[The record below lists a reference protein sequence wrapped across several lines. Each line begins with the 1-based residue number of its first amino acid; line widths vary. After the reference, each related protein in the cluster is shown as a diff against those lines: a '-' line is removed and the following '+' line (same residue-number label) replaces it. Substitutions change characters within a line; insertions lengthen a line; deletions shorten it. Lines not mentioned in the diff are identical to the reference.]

1 MNLLLPLIVLIFIVW
16 LSSLNWRKS
25 VKLALIIVVL
35 EGALRKWVLP
45 QASDLIYFLK
55 DIILLGA
62 YLRFYLSSEPKYH
75 GKAGFFTNTLF
86 LCTAWCAF
94 QIFNPSLGSPIVG
107 LFGLKAYLFYI
118 PLMWMIPTLF
128 ESQEKLYQFLRN
140 YLLLV
145 IPVAILAIAQFFSP
159 TNSLL
164 NVYASGGVK
173 QVATAGENVRVTGTF
188 PYIAGYSTY
197 MSFCFTVLMPIL
209 SLPQPKKW
217 QIITFI
223 EAFLVVGTSFM
234 TGARGLVL
242 FEILFLLGYFS
253 LLWLTQP
260 SKAIQNTKKFILPI
274 FLISAVVPVFFQKG
288 IEAFF
293 TRATTAS
300 DSGNFSDRAFSAFTE
315 PVAAMQFKGF
325 DSYGIGATHP
335 AIPVLRN
342 ALQLYS
348 GEALPPSE
356 GEMGRVVME
365 IGIFGFILW
374 YALRLYLIISLLGMF
389 LKLKTPFLRNLALA
403 VFLFHAIN
411 FTGQLIFNTTFG
423 VYYWFFSGFIFLLPQ
438 LEYQQLLFYQNQ
450 THQSYVQSQYFTN
463 TSN

>member
-1 MNLLLPLIVLIFIVW
+1 MNLLLLLIVFIFIVG

-25 VKLALIIVVL
+25 VKFALIIVVL

-62 YLRFYLSSEPKYH
+62 YLKFYSSSEPKYH
-75 GKAGFFTNTLF
+75 GKSGFFTITLF
-86 LCTAWCAF
+86 LCTGWCAF
-94 QIFNPSLGSPIVG
+94 QIFNPSLGSPIIG

-128 ESQEKLYQFLRN
+128 ESQEELYQFLRN

-159 TNSLL
+159 TNSPL
-164 NVYASGGVK
+164 NVYAAGAVK

-188 PYIAGYSTY
+188 PYISGYSTY
-197 MSFCFTVLMPIL
+197 MSFCFSLLMPLI

-223 EAFLVVGTSFM
+223 EALLVIGTSFM

-253 LLWLTQP
+253 LLWLTKP
-260 SKAIQNTKKFILPI
+260 SKAIHNTKNFILPI

-300 DSGNFSDRAFSAFTE
+300 DSGNFSERAFSAFTD
-315 PVAAMQFKGF
+315 PLAAMQFKGF

-356 GEMGRVVME
+356 GEMGRVVLE
-365 IGIFGFILW
+365 IGLFGFIFW

-403 VFLFHAIN
+403 VFLFHVIN

-423 VYYWFFSGFIFLLPQ
+423 VYYWFFSSFIFLLPQ
-438 LEYQQLLFYQNQ
+438 LEYRQLLFYRNQ
-450 THQSYVQSQYFTN
+450 LQQKYV
-463 TSN
+463 

>member
-1 MNLLLPLIVLIFIVW
+1 MNLLLPLLVLIVFIFIVW
-16 LSSLNWRKS
+16 LSSRNWRKS
-25 VKLALIIVVL
+25 VKFALIIVVL

-55 DIILLGA
+55 DIVLLGA
-62 YLRFYLSSEPKYH
+62 YLKFYSSSEPKYH
-75 GKAGFFTNTLF
+75 GKAGFFTMTLF
-86 LCTAWCAF
+86 LCTGWCAF

-128 ESQEKLYQFLRN
+128 ESQEELYQFLRN

-159 TNSLL
+159 TNSPL

-197 MSFCFTVLMPIL
+197 MSFCFSLLIPLI

-223 EAFLVVGTSFM
+223 EALLVTGTSFM
-234 TGARGLVL
+234 TGARGLLL

-253 LLWLTQP
+253 LLWLTKP
-260 SKAIQNTKKFILPI
+260 SKAIHNTKNFILPTL
-274 FLISAVVPVFFQKG
+274 LISAVVPVFFQKA
-288 IEAFF
+288 IQAFY
-293 TRATTAS
+293 TRVTTAS
-300 DSGNFSDRAFSAFTE
+300 DSGSFAERAFYPFTA
-315 PVAAMQFKGF
+315 PVAAMRFKGF

-335 AIPVLRN
+335 AIPALRS
-342 ALQLYS
+342 ALRIYS
-348 GEALPPSE
+348 GEALPSSE
-356 GEMGRVVME
+356 GETGRVVLE

-403 VFLFHAIN
+403 VFLFHTIN
-411 FTGQLIFNTTFG
+411 LTGQLIFNTTFG
-423 VYYWFFSGFIFLLPQ
+423 VYYWFFSGFIFLFPQ
-438 LEYQQLLFYQNQ
+438 LEYQQLLLYRNQ
-450 THQSYVQSQYFTN
+450 LQQKHV
-463 TSN
+463 

>member
-1 MNLLLPLIVLIFIVW
+1 MNLLLPLLVLIVFIFIVW
-16 LSSLNWRKS
+16 LSSRNWRKS

-62 YLRFYLSSEPKYH
+62 YLKFYSSSEPKYH
-75 GKAGFFTNTLF
+75 GKAGFLTITLF

-128 ESQEKLYQFLRN
+128 ESQEELYQFLRN

-159 TNSLL
+159 TNSPL

-188 PYIAGYSTY
+188 PYIAGYSSY
-197 MSFCFTVLMPIL
+197 MSFCFSLLIPLI

-223 EAFLVVGTSFM
+223 EALLVTGTSFM

-242 FEILFLLGYFS
+242 FEIIFLLGYFS
-253 LLWLTQP
+253 LLWLTKP
-260 SKAIQNTKKFILPI
+260 SKAIHNTKNFILPTL
-274 FLISAVVPVFFQKG
+274 LISAVVPVFFQKA
-288 IEAFF
+288 IQAFF
-293 TRATTAS
+293 TRATTAT
-300 DSGNFSDRAFSAFTE
+300 DSGSFGERAFSPFTA
-315 PVAAMQFKGF
+315 PVAAMRFKGF

-335 AIPVLRN
+335 AIPALRS
-342 ALQLYS
+342 ALRIYS

-356 GEMGRVVME
+356 GETGRVVLE

-403 VFLFHAIN
+403 VFLFHTIN
-411 FTGQLIFNTTFG
+411 LTAQLIFNNTFG
-423 VYYWFFSGFIFLLPQ
+423 VYYWFFSGFIFLFPQ
-438 LEYQQLLFYQNQ
+438 LEYQQLLFYRNQ
-450 THQSYVQSQYFTN
+450 LQQKHV
-463 TSN
+463 

>member
-1 MNLLLPLIVLIFIVW
+1 
-16 LSSLNWRKS
+16 SLNWRKS
-25 VKLALIIVVL
+25 VKFALIIVVL

-45 QASDLIYFLK
+45 QASDMIYFLK

-62 YLRFYLSSEPKYH
+62 YLKFYSSSEPKYH
-75 GKAGFFTNTLF
+75 RKSGFLTITLF
-86 LCTAWCAF
+86 LCTGWCAF
-94 QIFNPSLGSPIVG
+94 QIFNPSLGSPIIG
-107 LFGLKAYLFYI
+107 IFGFKAYLFYI
-118 PLMWMIPTLF
+118 PLMWMLPTLF
-128 ESQEKLYQFLRN
+128 ESQEELYQFLRN

-145 IPVAILAIAQFFSP
+145 IPVSILAIVQFFSP
-159 TNSLL
+159 TNSPL
-164 NVYASGGVK
+164 NVYAPGAVK

-197 MSFCFTVLMPIL
+197 MSFCFSLLIPLI
-209 SLPQPKKW
+209 SLPQRKKW

-223 EAFLVVGTSFM
+223 EALLVTGTSFM
-234 TGARGLVL
+234 TGARGLL
-242 FEILFLLGYFS
+242 IFEILFLLGYFS
-253 LLWLTQP
+253 LLWLTKP
-260 SKAIQNTKKFILPI
+260 SKAIHNSKNFILPTL
-274 FLISAVVPVFFQKG
+274 LISAVVPVFFQKA

-300 DSGNFSDRAFSAFTE
+300 DSGSFAERAFSAFTE
-315 PVAAMQFKGF
+315 PLAAMQFKGF

-356 GEMGRVVME
+356 GELGRVVLE

-374 YALRLYLIISLLGMF
+374 YALRLYLIISLLGRF

-438 LEYQQLLFYQNQ
+438 LEYQQLLFYRNQ
-450 THQSYVQSQYFTN
+450 LQQKYV
-463 TSN
+463 

>member
-1 MNLLLPLIVLIFIVW
+1 MNLLLPLLVLIVFIFIVW
-16 LSSLNWRKS
+16 LSSRNWRKS
-25 VKLALIIVVL
+25 VKFALIIVVL

-62 YLRFYLSSEPKYH
+62 YLKFYSSSEPKYH
-75 GKAGFFTNTLF
+75 GKAGFFTTTLF

-128 ESQEKLYQFLRN
+128 ESQEELYQFLRN

-159 TNSLL
+159 TDSPL
-164 NVYASGGVK
+164 NVYAAGAVK

-188 PYIAGYSTY
+188 PYIVGYSTY
-197 MSFCFTVLMPIL
+197 MSFCFSVLIPLI

-223 EAFLVVGTSFM
+223 EALLVVGTSFM
-234 TGARGLVL
+234 TGARGLLL

-253 LLWLTQP
+253 LLWLTKP
-260 SKAIQNTKKFILPI
+260 SKAIHNTKNFILPTL
-274 FLISAVVPVFFQKG
+274 LISAVVPVFFQKA
-288 IEAFF
+288 IQAFY
-293 TRATTAS
+293 TRVTTAS
-300 DSGNFSDRAFSAFTE
+300 DSGSFAERAFYPFTD
-315 PVAAMQFKGF
+315 PVAAMRFKGF
-325 DSYGIGATHP
+325 DSYGIGAAHP
-335 AIPVLRN
+335 AIPALRS
-342 ALQLYS
+342 ALRIYS

-356 GEMGRVVME
+356 GETGRVVLE

-374 YALRLYLIISLLGMF
+374 YALRLYLIISLLATF

-403 VFLFHAIN
+403 VFLFHTIN
-411 FTGQLIFNTTFG
+411 LTGQLIFNTTFG
-423 VYYWFFSGFIFLLPQ
+423 VYYWFFSGFIFLFPQ
-438 LEYQQLLFYQNQ
+438 LEYQQLLLYRNQ
-450 THQSYVQSQYFTN
+450 LQQKHV
-463 TSN
+463 